1 MTLVY
6 AGRSVFDFGY
16 IRSTLDQWTLRN
28 RMNESEYAYGTCK
41 RTFTCRHES
50 LLEWSINPP
59 LYPPQ
64 SISIL
69 LVDWKQWS
77 DSLLLHDGCR
87 RILPDRRIQKGLR
100 LLLLV
105 YSSSFPSRAG
115 TFVRHRRI
123 TKQVKS
129 LFNSRINHL
138 VEIEHGMLLKLVGTN
153 AKNGVRSRKWSIL
166 LLQTCTPSWLDITA
180 EGNLSELDMMVYSI
194 LRRNPIVLE
203 STTKLALL
211 ISESRTRKIWARGGG
226 RFL

>member
-1 MTLVY
+1 MN
-6 AGRSVFDFGY
+6 
-16 IRSTLDQWTLRN
+16 RST
-28 RMNESEYAYGTCK
+28 
-41 RTFTCRHES
+41 RTARVRVGMRVYY
-50 LLEWSINPP
+50 EWSINPP
-59 LYPPQ
+59 LYLPQ

-69 LVDWKQWS
+69 LVDWKQS
-77 DSLLLHDGCR
+77 DSLLHDGCR
-87 RILPDRRIQKGLR
+87 RKLPDRRNQKGLR
-100 LLLLV
+100 FLLLV

-153 AKNGVRSRKWSIL
+153 AKNGVRSRKWRIL
-166 LLQTCTPSWLDITA
+166 LLQTCTPSWFEIAA
-180 EGNLSELDMMVYSI
+180 EEENLSELDMMVYYI

-211 ISESRTRKIWARGGG
+211 ISESRTRKIWAREGG
-226 RFL
+226 RCL

>member
-1 MTLVY
+1 MN
-6 AGRSVFDFGY
+6 
-16 IRSTLDQWTLRN
+16 RST
-28 RMNESEYAYGTCK
+28 
-41 RTFTCRHES
+41 RTARVRVGMRVYY
-50 LLEWSINPP
+50 EWSINPP
-59 LYPPQ
+59 LYLPQ

-69 LVDWKQWS
+69 LVDWKQS
-77 DSLLLHDGCR
+77 DSLLHDGCR
-87 RILPDRRIQKGLR
+87 RKLPDRRNQKGLR
-100 LLLLV
+100 FLLLV

-166 LLQTCTPSWLDITA
+166 LLQTCTPSWLEIAA

-203 STTKLALL
+203 STTKLAL
-211 ISESRTRKIWARGGG
+211 SESRKRKRWARGGREVVAYSFEG
-226 RFL
+226 LEERFQCGVLN

>member
-1 MTLVY
+1 MN
-6 AGRSVFDFGY
+6 
-16 IRSTLDQWTLRN
+16 RST
-28 RMNESEYAYGTCK
+28 
-41 RTFTCRHES
+41 RTARVRVGMRVYY
-50 LLEWSINPP
+50 EWSINPP
-59 LYPPQ
+59 LYLPQ

-69 LVDWKQWS
+69 LVDWKQS
-77 DSLLLHDGCR
+77 DSLLHDGCR
-87 RILPDRRIQKGLR
+87 RKLPDRRNQKGLR
-100 LLLLV
+100 FLLLV

-153 AKNGVRSRKWSIL
+153 AKNGVRSRKWRIL
-166 LLQTCTPSWLDITA
+166 LLQTCTPSWFEIA
-180 EGNLSELDMMVYSI
+180 AEEGNLSELDMMVYYI

-211 ISESRTRKIWARGGG
+211 ISESRTRKIWAREGG
-226 RFL
+226 RCL